1 MKRVVVGVDGS
12 ENSIRALEWAARE
25 ARSTSAELVVVHAWT
40 VPVMTY
46 NTWLVPYIP
55 GPDAKQAL
63 RESAKARVEEM
74 LSQVDLEGLGVD
86 VRVVEGHPGHALVTE
101 SQGALMVVVGHGG
114 RRALAELVLG
124 STTQYVT
131 RHAAVPV
138 TVVPTQV
145 PALAGAA

>member
-12 ENSIRALEWAARE
+12 ENSMRALEWAARE
-25 ARSTSAELVVVHAWT
+25 ARGAHAELVVLHAWT
-40 VPVMTY
+40 MPVMTY
-46 NTWLVPYIP
+46 NTWLVPYVP
-55 GPDAKQAL
+55 GPEARQAL
-63 RESAKARVEEM
+63 RASARAMVEEM
-74 LSQVDLEGLGVD
+74 LSRADLEGLDVD

-101 SQGALMVVVGHGG
+101 SQGALMAVVGHGG

-124 STTQYVT
+124 STTQYVI

-138 TVVPTQV
+138 TVVPSQV